1 MQIRSLISAFFCACG
16 MLAASAWSAPDN
28 ALPDIAVQVN
38 KRGELVIVDA
48 EFTAPVAPKLAWEVL
63 TDFNHMSNFISNVK
77 FSSITSQQGSKLQ
90 VAQKGAAKHG
100 PLSFNF
106 DSIREIE
113 LQPIQKITSHVI
125 SGSMKKLDGVT
136 TLRADGT
143 GSRIV
148 YHADSIPD
156 AYVPP
161 VIGPKFIENET
172 RHQFEEMRAEMIR
185 RAATP

>member
-1 MQIRSLISAFFCACG
+1 MPFRSLITTLCCASG
-16 MLAASAWSAPDN
+16 MLAGSAWSATDS
-28 ALPDIAVQVN
+28 ALPPIAVQVQ
-38 KRGELVIVDA
+38 KRGELVVVDA

-90 VAQKGAAKHG
+90 VAQKGAAKRG
-100 PLSFNF
+100 PMSFSFN
-106 DSIREIE
+106 SVREIE

-136 TLRADGT
+136 TLRADGN

-156 AYVPP
+156 TYVPP

-172 RHQFEEMRAEMIR
+172 RNQFQEMRAEMVR
-185 RAATP
+185 RAGMQ